1 MPKLDTSISAE
12 LESAKETA
20 AQIAELFKD
29 EPREL
34 AIMTLRLAAVLI
46 EEMPSPDGDG
56 TQIGAIPPPQPP
68 C

>member
-34 AIMTLRLAAVLI
+34 SVMVLRMAALLL
-46 EEMPSPDGDG
+46 EEMPTPDGEAE
-56 TQIGAIPPPQPP
+56 IGDSADA
-68 C
+68 